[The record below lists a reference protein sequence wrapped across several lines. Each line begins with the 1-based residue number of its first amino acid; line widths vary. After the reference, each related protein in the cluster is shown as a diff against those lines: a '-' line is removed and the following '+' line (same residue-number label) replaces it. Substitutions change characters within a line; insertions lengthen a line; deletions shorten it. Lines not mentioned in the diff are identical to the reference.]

1 MQFLLYYNKARN
13 EGLSPPNIKAG
24 WKAANI
30 YPWNPLRAIRS
41 SQVTQLAIN
50 TPYAPQAPKTPARPK
65 RKASPGMDINTPQ
78 NRRQLQA
85 NLDLILQSCPLP
97 HAARVLF
104 QKTGKGFDILNA
116 RGAQDGLKITCQ
128 SARLQQLEQKKTK
141 KVAIDSNT
149 QFADIQ
155 KTATAQRAVAAQ
167 TEAWERQNSVRARRL
182 ASNRMIE
189 GRMED

>member
-1 MQFLLYYNKARN
+1 
-13 EGLSPPNIKAG
+13 
-24 WKAANI
+24 
-30 YPWNPLRAIRS
+30 
-41 SQVTQLAIN
+41 
-50 TPYAPQAPKTPARPK
+50 
-65 RKASPGMDINTPQ
+65 
-78 NRRQLQA
+78 
-85 NLDLILQSCPLP
+85 LDLISQSCPLP
-97 HAARVLF
+97 RAARVLF

-116 RGAQDGLKITCQ
+116 RGAQDGLKITRQ

-155 KTATAQRAVAAQ
+155 KIATAQRAVAAQ

-189 GRMED
+189 GRMEDYMVNWHVNSVNTA